1 MSSTGGC
8 SKPSTSTPISWFALS
23 DIGPLIR
30 FMPLPRSQPSARS
43 RSARATS
50 TSSTVSKNP
59 K

>member
-30 FMPLPRSQPSARS
+30 FIPLPRSHPSARS
-43 RSARATS
+43 SSARATR
-50 TSSTVSKNP
+50 SSSIVSK
-59 K
+59 